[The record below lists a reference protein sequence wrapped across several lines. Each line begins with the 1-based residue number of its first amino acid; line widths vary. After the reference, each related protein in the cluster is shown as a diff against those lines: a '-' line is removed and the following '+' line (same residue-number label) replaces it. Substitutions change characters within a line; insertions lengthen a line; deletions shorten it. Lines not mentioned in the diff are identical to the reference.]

1 MALRDSLLLLLREAF
16 IDDQELRAFV
26 DRHGVLVP
34 KRAVAR
40 KTRSLAEQ
48 IVDDAMDRGDVTR
61 LLDELLRA
69 RPGLQE
75 KIAAAKREH
84 GGIEHV
90 PIQTAVGAP
99 QQQAGLSS
107 DRGVDVPPSPS
118 TSEESLSGTLGA
130 GGKTSHAAPG
140 PPTQLP
146 QSRQTATVTD
156 DAHDPGHDH
165 DHDLFAGSAESGGGP
180 SVAGGAAS
188 DSEVPS
194 SLPGRIGPTTLESD
208 GLQDPSPST
217 DPSAP
222 QQGPPPASPPPPR
235 PLVEPQTL
243 SLGFVTPEAPD
254 AYLLKRQMLAAATRY
269 LLWVEIA
276 PKPTAPSLDGGEPM
290 HGLRQDD
297 ELDVIVFP
305 FPDQLALEGER
316 HGRIQIRAGGNAVI
330 TPAYRVAA
338 VASEAARSTL
348 YFAVRTPDRLG
359 RFALRVHVYCRGVL
373 LQSHVVT
380 AEVGKAGAQRSDAQ
394 TRKVDYNLSARL
406 DASLITPDTDVRAS
420 LFINDDGRGTHSF
433 RFVSSNAGVPEHVGD
448 AHVDG
453 GQLTRMVQL
462 ARKALRWSAWG
473 TEEPWTSAHPC
484 KFADKLD
491 REKLVP
497 ALEGM
502 ARRGAQLYMQIS
514 EQFSFMDSNDPLREH
529 MRAPG
534 RVQIALKESPDAI
547 LPIALIYD
555 YPLDSGLKK
564 LSICETA
571 LDAIAAGKPL
581 ADEPCFQGRCPSY
594 DKNSVV
600 CPGGFWG
607 FRHDLGVPLHLKNG
621 EAAVTIPRG
630 SGVRAFAPISND
642 AAFTKRDAHLKV
654 LTGLDAQAG
663 WFEILKSRED
673 CLSRLKEA
681 RQLIYFYCHGGITE
695 SDKVPFLE
703 VGDDD
708 SDPILAQTLFNEK
721 IKWPGP
727 LRPLVI
733 LNGCHT
739 TATSAEEIFS
749 MLTAFASSCNA
760 AGIIGTEITN
770 FELIAGIFAEEL
782 LRRFL
787 KGEQLGS
794 CVRLARLELLRRGN
808 PLGLIY
814 IPFALPSLHLE

>member
-1 MALRDSLLLLLREAF
+1 MALRDSLLQLLTDAF
-16 IDDQELRAFV
+16 VDYASLRAFAKSYDATLRPRAED
-26 DRHGVLVP
+26 DRDRRP
-34 KRAVAR
+34 
-40 KTRSLAEQ
+40 LAEQ
-48 IVDDAMDRGDVTR
+48 LIDDAMGRNKVPR
-61 LLDELLRA
+61 LLEALLLA
-69 RPGLQE
+69 RPKMRA
-75 KIAAAKREH
+75 KIAAAERELPSRRD
-84 GGIEHV
+84 V
-90 PIQTAVGAP
+90 PIRPAVGVPA
-99 QQQAGLSS
+99 QQWNPVMGRF
-107 DRGVDVPPSPS
+107 DPVDDLDATMSYRRP
-118 TSEESLSGTLGA
+118 
-130 GGKTSHAAPG
+130 TSHAAPG
-140 PPTQLP
+140 KPPHIE
-146 QSRQTATVTD
+146 SRQTVTIID
-156 DAHDPGHDH
+156 DSPVLGPISPHSDMAIGSPTSES
-165 DHDLFAGSAESGGGP
+165 AGSQDPTS
-180 SVAGGAAS
+180 SV
-188 DSEVPS
+188 DPS
-194 SLPGRIGPTTLESD
+194 SQQPGLPG
-208 GLQDPSPST
+208 
-217 DPSAP
+217 
-222 QQGPPPASPPPPR
+222 PPAQTSPPPPR
-235 PLVEPQTL
+235 PLVEPQRV

-254 AYLLKRQMLAAATRY
+254 AYLLKRQMLAAARRY

-276 PKPTAPSLDGGEPM
+276 PELAAHSLAGDEPM

-297 ELDVIVFP
+297 ALDVIVFP

-316 HGRIQIRAGGNAVI
+316 HGRIQIRAGGNLVV
-330 TPAYRVAA
+330 TPAFKASGAA
-338 VASEAARSTL
+338 AASTL
-348 YFAVRTPDRLG
+348 YFPVRTPDHLG

-373 LQSHVVT
+373 LQSHLVT
-380 AEVGKAGAQRSDAQ
+380 VEVGEPGDTRSDAQ
-394 TRKVDYNLSARL
+394 TRKIDYNLSARL
-406 DASLITPDTDVRAS
+406 DAGLITPDTDCRAS

-433 RFVSSNAGVPEHVGD
+433 RFVSSKAGIPERVGD
-448 AHVDG
+448 AHVEG
-453 GQLTRMVQL
+453 AQLTKMVQL

-473 TEEPWTSAHPC
+473 TEEPWTSANPC

-491 REKLVP
+491 REKLIP

-514 EQFSFMDSNDPLREH
+514 EQFSFMDSDDPLREH

-564 LSICETA
+564 LSICEAA
-571 LDAIAAGKPL
+571 LAAIADAKPL
-581 ADEPCFQGRCPSY
+581 ADEACFQGRCPSY

-607 FRHDLGVPLHLKNG
+607 FRHDLGLPLHLKKG

-642 AAFTKRDAHLKV
+642 AAFTMRDAHLKV
-654 LTGLDAQAG
+654 LAG
-663 WFEILKSRED
+663 FFPGSLEILKSRD
-673 CLSRLKEA
+673 ACLSRLKEA
-681 RQLIYFYCHGGITE
+681 RQLVYFYCHGGITE

-703 VGDDD
+703 VGDDG
-708 SDPILAQTLFNEK
+708 SDPINAQTLFNEN
-721 IKWPGP
+721 IKWPEP

-770 FELIAGIFAEEL
+770 FELIAGVFGEEL

-787 KGEQLGS
+787 KGEQLGR

>member
-1 MALRDSLLLLLREAF
+1 MALRDSLLLLLEEAF
-16 IDDQELRAFV
+16 TDDEALRTFA
-26 DRHGVLVP
+26 DRDGVLVP
-34 KRAVAR
+34 KQAVAR

-48 IVDDAMDRGDVTR
+48 IVDDAMDRGDVPR
-61 LLDELLRA
+61 LLDALLSA
-69 RPGLQE
+69 CPGLKE

-90 PIQTAVGAP
+90 PIVTAVGAP
-99 QQQAGLSS
+99 QPQSPGSGAGLKKRPASSWEKLLSVGGKLFESKQVPPILDEGPEPPSDSRGPSASMKPAAQHPELAAEQPWPAPPQAG
-107 DRGVDVPPSPS
+107 
-118 TSEESLSGTLGA
+118 
-130 GGKTSHAAPG
+130 
-140 PPTQLP
+140 
-146 QSRQTATVTD
+146 
-156 DAHDPGHDH
+156 
-165 DHDLFAGSAESGGGP
+165 
-180 SVAGGAAS
+180 
-188 DSEVPS
+188 
-194 SLPGRIGPTTLESD
+194 
-208 GLQDPSPST
+208 
-217 DPSAP
+217 
-222 QQGPPPASPPPPR
+222 PPPPR

-276 PKPTAPSLDGGEPM
+276 PKLTAPSLEGGEPM

-316 HGRIQIRAGGNAVI
+316 HGRVQIRAGGNAVI

-338 VASEAARSTL
+338 VASEAARSSL
-348 YFAVRTPDRLG
+348 YFPVRTPDRLG

-373 LQSHVVT
+373 LQSHLVT
-380 AEVGKAGAQRSDAQ
+380 AEVGKAGDQRSDAQ

-406 DASLITPDTDVRAS
+406 DAGLITQDTDVRAS

-433 RFVSSNAGVPEHVGD
+433 RFVSSNAGVPEQVGD

-453 GQLTRMVQL
+453 GQLTKMVQL
-462 ARKALRWSAWG
+462 ARKALRWAAWG
-473 TEEPWTSAHPC
+473 TEEEWTSDRSC
-484 KFADKLD
+484 KFTDKLD
-491 REKLVP
+491 REKLIP
-497 ALEGM
+497 ALDGM

-514 EQFSFMDSNDPLREH
+514 EQFSFMDSDDPLREH
-529 MRAPG
+529 MREPG
-534 RVQIALKESPDAI
+534 RVQIALKESPDAV
-547 LPIALIYD
+547 LPIALVYD
-555 YPLDSGLKK
+555 YPLDAGLKK

-607 FRHDLGVPLHLKNG
+607 FRHDLGLPLHVKNG
-621 EAAVTIPRG
+621 EAAVAIPRG

-642 AAFTKRDAHLKV
+642 AAFTMRDAHLKA

-663 WFEILKSRED
+663 WFEVLRTREE

-681 RQLIYFYCHGGITE
+681 RQLIYFYCHGGLTE
-695 SDKVPFLE
+695 NEIPFLE

-787 KGEQLGS
+787 KGEQFGS